1 MKETIVAASVLII
14 CIMLIRRLCRGKISA
29 GVQYMLW
36 LIVALRLI
44 MPGITAVFP
53 DALPESSF
61 SITNVIDK
69 VERATQEYIY
79 ADELPEQT
87 DMPVGGFPF
96 LLTDSSDGPTA
107 VFLAGRITWTWGD
120 LFRFIWYIGM
130 TAAGVWIIFVNI
142 RFARGL
148 RKSRTRYEKE
158 DFKLPVYLTKDLSSP
173 CLYGLPGRQ
182 AVYIPE
188 DVAEDDEKIRHILTH
203 EYCHYKHR
211 DVFWSIL
218 RCVLTAVYWFHPLVW
233 LAAVLSKQDCELAC
247 DEAAL
252 KMLGE
257 EERIAYG
264 KTLVA
269 LINRKTKASDI
280 VCTAT
285 TMTAGSDGMKER
297 IRRIADKPRRLA
309 AVLLLVLMVV
319 GIMVTFTF
327 TEPKKY
333 PEGVYLLE
341 GEGAK
346 TVTTECFQVTF
357 PDELA
362 QKVYFGG
369 TNGTDIIVYHRDSDR
384 EIGRFCM
391 MFYEEAMKIADER
404 KVVTIGGYGS
414 GAALHSYITG
424 QEERAAQDEYERYLQ
439 EEAEEPGG
447 VPGTDSNGDEI
458 TYIYEDIIPGMTN
471 EAQTGTAEASD
482 GAAGPIPAPE
492 ETEQNV
498 TNLPFEEG
506 KDSNIGTPLEKE
518 DVSAIEVASSNV
530 EQTEASREYL
540 PNEEIIITDGPEAQA
555 HSFSA
560 YNAESEKDVTVTYHD
575 YYEEG
580 EAASEEK
587 EADGESSQVYLP
599 SETITETYIPLGEE
613 HPCYLYIPADNTDAS
628 PDVLEEIEALNQ
640 ELIELTGSVR
650 ILYLSRES
658 MQDAL
663 NTLVKNR
670 TPYVGDASKTS
681 QIAGALPTASGLSYR
696 YIEME
701 TATGPYA
708 VTLYYKM
715 EVDNLAQ
722 IDPDTQFLEAVL
734 MFSSIENLEECNIR
748 ISNIE
753 ETADGSAEGGQEYEE
768 LTYERSYMEE
778 LFGALYPR
786 SETEEAIT
794 ALYNEVL
801 AYLSEKVED

>member
-1 MKETIVAASVLII
+1 MKETIITTSVLIL
-14 CIMLIRRLCRGKISA
+14 CVALIRKLCKGKISA
-29 GVQYMLW
+29 RVQYMLW
-36 LIVALRLI
+36 LVVALRLI
-44 MPGITAVFP
+44 MPGITAIFP
-53 DALPESSF
+53 DILPESSF
-61 SITNVIDK
+61 SIMNVIDQ

-87 DMPVGGFPF
+87 DMPVSGFP
-96 LLTDSSDGPTA
+96 LLLMDSSDGPTA

-120 LFRFIWYIGM
+120 LFRIIRYIGM
-130 TAAGVWIIFVNI
+130 AAAGAWIVFVNI
-142 RFARGL
+142 RFTNGL
-148 RKSRTRYEKE
+148 RKNRTKYEKE
-158 DFKLPVYLTKDLSSP
+158 DYKLPVYLTKNISSP

-188 DVAEDDEKIRHILTH
+188 DVAENEEKVRHILTH

-211 DVFWSIL
+211 DVFWSML

-233 LAAVLSKQDCELAC
+233 VAAVLSKQDCELAC

-252 KMLGE
+252 KILGE
-257 EERIAYG
+257 DERIAYG
-264 KTLVA
+264 KTLVS
-269 LINRKTKASDI
+269 LINRKTKPSDI

-285 TMTAGSDGMKER
+285 TMTVGSEGIKER

-319 GIMVTFTF
+319 SIIVTFTF
-327 TEPKKY
+327 TKPKEY

-404 KVVTIGGYGS
+404 EVVTIGEYGS
-414 GAALHSYITG
+414 GSTLHSYIAD
-424 QEERAAQDEYERYLQ
+424 QDERAAQEEYERYLQ
-439 EEAEEPGG
+439 EEAEGLNG
-447 VPGTDSNGDEI
+447 VPGTDSNEDET
-458 TYIYEDIIPGMTN
+458 TYIYEDITPGMTN
-471 EAQTGTAEASD
+471 EIPAEHAEGS
-482 GAAGPIPAPE
+482 GEAEPIPAPE
-492 ETEQNV
+492 ETEQDV
-498 TNLPFEEG
+498 VDLPFEEG
-506 KDSNIGTPLEKE
+506 KDSNIGTPLEE
-518 DVSAIEVASSNV
+518 EV
-530 EQTEASREYL
+530 
-540 PNEEIIITDGPEAQA
+540 I
-555 HSFSA
+555 
-560 YNAESEKDVTVTYHD
+560 SETGNDVTVTYHD

-580 EAASEEK
+580 EAASGEEN
-587 EADGESSQVYLP
+587 ADGESCRVYLP
-599 SETITETYIPLGEE
+599 NETITETYIPLEE
-613 HPCYLYIPADNTDAS
+613 HPCYLYIPADNTDA
-628 PDVLEEIEALNQ
+628 PQDVREEIEALNQ
-640 ELIELTGSVR
+640 ELIELTDSVR

-658 MQDAL
+658 MQNAL
-663 NTLVKNR
+663 STLVKNR

-696 YIEME
+696 YIELE
-701 TATGPYA
+701 TTTEPYA

-722 IDPDTQFLEAVL
+722 IDPDTQFLEAAL
-734 MFSSIENLEECNIR
+734 MFASIENLEECNIR
-748 ISNIE
+748 ISKIE
-753 ETADGSAEGGQEYEE
+753 ESADNFAGDEQGYEE

-778 LFGALYPR
+778 LFGPLYPC
-786 SETEEAIT
+786 SETEAAIT
-794 ALYNEVL
+794 ALYNEIL
-801 AYLSEKVED
+801 EYLSEKVEN